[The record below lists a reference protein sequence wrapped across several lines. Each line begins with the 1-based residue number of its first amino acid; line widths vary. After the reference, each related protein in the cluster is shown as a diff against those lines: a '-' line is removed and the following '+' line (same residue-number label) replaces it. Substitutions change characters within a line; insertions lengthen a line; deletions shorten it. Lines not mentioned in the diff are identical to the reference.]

1 MLCSIYRSH
10 LLINNKAQ
18 NRQGNGAYCG
28 RHCNYAITQDNKK
41 ILSKQIAAIRVD
53 AIFCYRFKCQQ
64 QTRHALGI
72 QWWRRVF
79 KWTSGGNTAAEKTMG
94 LMRGVVSILLMS
106 FPLFCFENRT
116 RTMSYEFFWS
126 ILRILISN
134 THNWTNRGKKRNVTI
149 NYFCNADTSCILWL
163 AVDN

>member
-18 NRQGNGAYCG
+18 NRQGNCCILWEALQL
-28 RHCNYAITQDNKK
+28 CNHPGQQK

-53 AIFCYRFKCQQ
+53 AIFCYRFKCHQ

-72 QWWRRVF
+72 QWWRRIF
-79 KWTSGGNTAAEKTMG
+79 KWTSGGNTAAEKTMD

-106 FPLFCFENRT
+106 FALVRFENRT
-116 RTMSYEFFWS
+116 RTMSCEFSWS
-126 ILRILISN
+126 IFRILYHISN
-134 THNWTNRGKKRNVTI
+134 THNWTKEM
-149 NYFCNADTSCILWL
+149 WQ
-163 AVDN
+163 